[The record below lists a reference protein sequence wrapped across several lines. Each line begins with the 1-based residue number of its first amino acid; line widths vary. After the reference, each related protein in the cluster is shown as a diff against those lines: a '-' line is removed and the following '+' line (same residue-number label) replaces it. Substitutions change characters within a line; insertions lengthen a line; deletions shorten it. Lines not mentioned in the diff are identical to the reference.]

1 MSERRVIKYETSKI
15 LNRFASPVKHSRV
28 SNGTTK
34 VAASTVDAEEIRKK
48 IINQNWQQLAML
60 PFLAQLL
67 SFFFFEKTCNSQF
80 VQFSDEGPLRL
91 ADLNKM

>member
-1 MSERRVIKYETSKI
+1 MSERRVTNCETSKI

-34 VAASTVDAEEIRKK
+34 VAASTVDTEESWTKRF
-48 IINQNWQQLAML
+48 NQNWRQLAVL

-80 VQFSDEGPLRL
+80 VQFSDEGPLWL
-91 ADLNKM
+91 VDLNKT